1 MGVEENFDF
10 PQWNGISWFAAN
22 TYTHT
27 HAFNT
32 HTHTHTLTHTHTQIK
47 LNRTL
52 WLLHEEQTWETPIWR
67 APSPGGHP
75 WGLWQGGA
83 GVGQGEVLPQYC
95 QPPGG
100 ALKAATEC
108 LEVLPDRHHLSW
120 RISLH
125 SKSSR
130 HLVCMINVNRQT
142 GQFSP

>member
-1 MGVEENFDF
+1 MAF
-10 PQWNGISWFAAN
+10 PGLQQ
-22 TYTHT
+22 THTHTHT

-32 HTHTHTLTHTHTQIK
+32 HTHTHINKVKQNT
-47 LNRTL
+47 

-83 GVGQGEVLPQYC
+83 GVGPREVLLQYC

-120 RISLH
+120 RIRLH
-125 SKSSR
+125 SASSR